1 MEDGARLT
9 GAGAAMTTLSECTA
23 ILFDFGGTLDSDGGH
38 WLDRFYALYDEAGP
52 RLPAEEVKRAF
63 YRADAACEQDPE
75 VNRMGLRTLMR
86 LHVRLQFEG
95 LGVRDPERERQ
106 MVERFCEPME
116 AVLRRNAAVL
126 RRLSRA
132 RRLGVVSNFYGNVDV
147 LCEEAGLAASLD
159 AIVDSARVGIRKPD
173 PGIFQLAL
181 DRLGVVA
188 AEAAFV
194 GDSCERD
201 LRPAQGLGMRT
212 VWLKGPAARPPQD
225 AVTPDAV
232 IATLPEL
239 EALVA

>member
-1 MEDGARLT
+1 MA
-9 GAGAAMTTLSECTA
+9 TLAECTA

-52 RLPAEEVKRAF
+52 RLPADEVKRAF

-75 VNRMGLRTLMR
+75 VNRMGLRALMR

-95 LGVRDPERERQ
+95 LGVRNPERERR

-126 RRLSRA
+126 RRMSRA

-147 LCEEAGLAASLD
+147 LCREAGLAESLEVV
-159 AIVDSARVGIRKPD
+159 VDSARVGVRKPD
-173 PGIFQLAL
+173 CAIFLIAL
-181 DRLGVVA
+181 DGLGATADRVL
-188 AEAAFV
+188 FV
-194 GDSCERD
+194 GDSPERD
-201 LRPAQGLGMRT
+201 LRPAQRLGMRT

-225 AVTPDAV
+225 TVTPDAV

>member
-1 MEDGARLT
+1 MEGGARLT
-9 GAGAAMTTLSECTA
+9 GAGAAMTTLAECTA

-38 WLDRFYALYDEAGP
+38 WLDRFYALYADAGP

-75 VNRMGLRTLMR
+75 VNRMGLRALMR

-126 RRLSRA
+126 RRLRRA

-147 LCEEAGLAASLD
+147 LCRRGGPGRVAGCDRRLRAGRD
-159 AIVDSARVGIRKPD
+159 PQAR
-173 PGIFQLAL
+173 
-181 DRLGVVA
+181 
-188 AEAAFV
+188 
-194 GDSCERD
+194 SRD
-201 LRPAQGLGMRT
+201 LSTRI
-212 VWLKGPAARPPQD
+212 GPAGGGGCGGR
-225 AVTPDAV
+225 
-232 IATLPEL
+232 LRGGL
-239 EALVA
+239 L